1 MWRVA
6 GAPAYG
12 LVGGLVCVFVWPRGV
27 GSWAGC
33 ACDDVRYLRAGA
45 ALRVRLRRH
54 FHVVVDVC
62 VCVCVC
68 VYSPT
73 MRGQDDDVFV

>member
-1 MWRVA
+1 
-6 GAPAYG
+6 
-12 LVGGLVCVFVWPRGV
+12 VGGLVCVFVWRRGV

-54 FHVVVDVC
+54 FHVVVAVWVC
-62 VCVCVC
+62 VY